1 MSVEG
6 KESPRLEDRVLYP
19 TGRVIVGRLGDQWR
33 AGVMNSNLNT
43 LELKITKIQS
53 LLKVLTVKVTIFYL
67 H

>member
-6 KESPRLEDRVLYP
+6 KESPRLEDRALYP
-19 TGRVIVGRLGDQWR
+19 RGRVIVGGPGDQWR

-53 LLKVLTVKVTIFYL
+53 LLKILTVKVTIFYL